1 MQGKGSLCDEC
12 LTGGKEVRI
21 IDREH
26 LNRDPANCR
35 SCDHLGSGP
44 REVLGPLVLPRVEQP
59 HDLPGNRIA
68 SGNIRALVPIA
79 VQASQ
84 GEIFETGGPPMLLRH
99 DVIDMEWQRVS
110 RRREPTV
117 FAAAGGSAPNLPD
130 QFLVHQLGPAGGF
143 RRRATLALDCNTA
156 SRFPTC
162 R

>member
-1 MQGKGSLCDEC
+1 MQLQHKFNRYQSTRAAAVLLSLVLVQAKGPLCDEC
-12 LTGGKEVRI
+12 FPDGKEVRI

-99 DVIDMEWQRVS
+99 DVIDMKW
-110 RRREPTV
+110 
-117 FAAAGGSAPNLPD
+117 
-130 QFLVHQLGPAGGF
+130 
-143 RRRATLALDCNTA
+143 
-156 SRFPTC
+156 
-162 R
+162 